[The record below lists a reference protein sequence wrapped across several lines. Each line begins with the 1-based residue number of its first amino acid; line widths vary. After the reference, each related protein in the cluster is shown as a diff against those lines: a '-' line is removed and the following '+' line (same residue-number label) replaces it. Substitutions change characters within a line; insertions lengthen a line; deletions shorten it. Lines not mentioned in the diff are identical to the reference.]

1 MKWTLAAALIA
12 ALLGAPSV
20 TQAAPPK
27 PTPTQ
32 TPAKPKLPACR
43 PDERESWPVVGNPTT
58 VEGRTVLVHRDPKTG
73 KQCGEVQN
81 SRERPRP
88 PTRPKGKR

>member
-1 MKWTLAAALIA
+1 MKWLSACILSA
-12 ALLGAPSV
+12 ALLSVAPVAS
-20 TQAAPPK
+20 AAPPK
-27 PTPTQ
+27 PVPTQ